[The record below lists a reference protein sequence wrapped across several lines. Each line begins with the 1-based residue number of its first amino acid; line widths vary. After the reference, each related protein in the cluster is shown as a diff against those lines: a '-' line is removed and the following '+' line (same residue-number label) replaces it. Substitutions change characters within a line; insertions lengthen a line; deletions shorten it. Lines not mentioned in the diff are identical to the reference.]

1 MGGIKISTT
10 GKLGEVVKRLR
21 QYNKVVNNTELFEKY
36 AQMGLEALKDN
47 TPVDTGVT
55 RDSWSYT
62 IDKEQSKKGTRVII
76 RYLNS
81 SVATTKTGYEIP
93 IVILLQYGHFPRQ
106 KGRRTWVEGRDF
118 INPALQPIFD
128 EMVFEIANELKNA

>member
-36 AQMGLEALKDN
+36 AQMGLEVLKDN

-81 SVATTKTGYEIP
+81 SMATTKTGYEIP
-93 IVILLQYGHFPRQ
+93 IVILLQYGHFSRQ

>member
-10 GKLGEVVKRLR
+10 GKLGEVTKRLR
-21 QYNKVVNNTELFEKY
+21 QYVKVVNNTELFEKY
-36 AQMGLEALKDN
+36 AKIGLEALKNN

-62 IDKEQSKKGTRVII
+62 ITKEKTNKGTRIII

-81 SVATTKTGYEIP
+81 SMAITKTGYKIP
-93 IVILLQYGHFPRQ
+93 IVILLQYGHFSRQ
-106 KGRRTWVEGRDF
+106 KGRRTWIEGRDF
-118 INPALQPIFD
+118 INPSLKPVFD
-128 EMVFEIANELKNA
+128 EMIFEIANELKDT